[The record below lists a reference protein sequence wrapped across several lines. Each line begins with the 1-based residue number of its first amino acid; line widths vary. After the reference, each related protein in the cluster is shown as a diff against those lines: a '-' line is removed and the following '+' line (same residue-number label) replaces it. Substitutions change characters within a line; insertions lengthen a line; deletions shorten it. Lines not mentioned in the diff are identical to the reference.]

1 MSKGNGSP
9 PAEPKIGRTL
19 ELARKE
25 QGLSLHQ
32 VEQETKIRTRYLRE
46 LERENFD
53 VLPAVYVQGS
63 LKTYANF
70 LGLDGEALT
79 RELRR
84 RQPPEGE
91 PVVPTTHIEPPKSDY
106 VDRYLISVGGAVGAE
121 NQEATE
127 DEEIA
132 GATTV
137 STNNHRLYLGSAAFL
152 VLILAAIAL
161 VLTLPRDSQPAVSE
175 VREPLISQAPSEV
188 SSVRDEENNPISQQE
203 DGKSDDLEPKQ
214 QAGSPDEDAREDGGA
229 GEPAQGLS
237 DATATPSAPPAA
249 ETATAEPDATPTA
262 DESAPATTRPAPAAS
277 EAPVG
282 ESQGVVGG
290 LRARGPVQK
299 NDEGPVKNF
308 SITREK
314 NATVGNTSGSCP
326 RNDGGLVEI
335 RRGKKDAGPCLGG
348 TQRTGLTTG
357 NASPK
362 IGSTPG
368 SSPSERFPRPGGE
381 RHGRLNAGLVG

>member
-1 MSKGNGSP
+1 MVVRESNPEVGMSNGNGSP
-9 PAEPKIGRTL
+9 HAEPKIGRTL
-19 ELARKE
+19 ELTRKE

-84 RQPPEGE
+84 RQPPEDE
-91 PVVPTTHIEPPKSDY
+91 PEAPTHIEPPRSDY
-106 VDRYLISVGGAVGAE
+106 LDRYLISVGGAVGAGD
-121 NQEATE
+121 QEIA
-127 DEEIA
+127 EEEEVA

-137 STNNHRLYLGSAAFL
+137 PANNYLLYLGSAAFL
-152 VLILAAIAL
+152 VLVLAAVAL
-161 VLTLPRDSQPAVSE
+161 VLTLPRDGQPAVSE

-188 SSVRDEENNPISQQE
+188 SSVGDEENNPVSRQE
-203 DGKSDDLEPKQ
+203 DGVSDDPEPKQ

-229 GEPAQGLS
+229 GEPAQGLP

-282 ESQGVVGG
+282 DDQDVVGG
-290 LRARGPVQK
+290 LQAREPVQK

-308 SITREK
+308 SITKEK
-314 NATVGNTSGSCP
+314 NSTVGNTSGSCP
-326 RNDGGLVEI
+326 RDSGGLVEI
-335 RRGKKDAGPCLGG
+335 RRDKKNIQLCQAG
-348 TQRTGLTTG
+348 
-357 NASPK
+357 NV
-362 IGSTPG
+362 
-368 SSPSERFPRPGGE
+368 
-381 RHGRLNAGLVG
+381 GRDRNSDR

>member
-1 MSKGNGSP
+1 MSNGNGSP
-9 PAEPKIGRTL
+9 HTGPMIGRTL
-19 ELARKE
+19 ELARRE

-84 RQPPEGE
+84 RQPPEDE
-91 PVVPTTHIEPPKSDY
+91 PEAPTHIEPPKSDY
-106 VDRYLISVGGAVGAE
+106 LDRYLISVGGAVGAGD
-121 NQEATE
+121 QEIAE
-127 DEEIA
+127 DEEVA

-137 STNNHRLYLGSAAFL
+137 PATNYLLYLGSAAFL
-152 VLILAAIAL
+152 VLVLGAVAL

-188 SSVRDEENNPISQQE
+188 SSVGDEENNPVSRQE
-203 DGKSDDLEPKQ
+203 DGVSDDPEPKQ
-214 QAGSPDEDAREDGGA
+214 QAGSPDEDAREDSGA
-229 GEPAQGLS
+229 GEPAQGGLP

-262 DESAPATTRPAPAAS
+262 DESAPATTRPAPATS

-290 LRARGPVQK
+290 LRARGPVQ
-299 NDEGPVKNF
+299 NDGPVKDF
-308 SITREK
+308 SIMREK
-314 NATVGNTSGSCP
+314 NATIGNTCGSCP

-335 RRGKKDAGPCLGG
+335 RRGK
-348 TQRTGLTTG
+348 
-357 NASPK
+357 
-362 IGSTPG
+362 
-368 SSPSERFPRPGGE
+368 
-381 RHGRLNAGLVG
+381 

>member
-1 MSKGNGSP
+1 MSNGNGSP
-9 PAEPKIGRTL
+9 HTEPMIGRTL

-84 RQPPEGE
+84 RQPSEYESEAP
-91 PVVPTTHIEPPKSDY
+91 THIEPPKSDY
-106 VDRYLISVGGAVGAE
+106 LDRYLISVGGAVGTE
-121 NQEATE
+121 DQEIAE
-127 DEEIA
+127 DEEVA

-137 STNNHRLYLGSAAFL
+137 PANNYLPYLGSAAFV
-152 VLILAAIAL
+152 VLILVAVAL

-188 SSVRDEENNPISQQE
+188 SSVGDEENNPVSRQE
-203 DGKSDDLEPKQ
+203 DGVSDDPEPKQ

-229 GEPAQGLS
+229 GEPAQGPR
-237 DATATPSAPPAA
+237 DATATPSAPAAA
-249 ETATAEPDATPTA
+249 ETASAQPDATPAPTT
-262 DESAPATTRPAPAAS
+262 EEPATTRPAPAAS
-277 EAPVG
+277 ETLVRDD
-282 ESQGVVGG
+282 QGVVGG

-326 RNDGGLVEI
+326 RDSGGLVEI
-335 RRGKKDAGPCLGG
+335 RRDKNIQLCQAG
-348 TQRTGLTTG
+348 
-357 NASPK
+357 NV
-362 IGSTPG
+362 
-368 SSPSERFPRPGGE
+368 
-381 RHGRLNAGLVG
+381 GRDRNNDR

>member
-1 MSKGNGSP
+1 LWGVRLPHIGGMMCVVACGRNPEVGMSNGNGSP
-9 PAEPKIGRTL
+9 HAEPKIGRTL

-84 RQPPEGE
+84 RQPPEDE
-91 PVVPTTHIEPPKSDY
+91 PEAPTTHIEPPRSDY
-106 VDRYLISVGGAVGAE
+106 LDRYLISVGGAVGAE
-121 NQEATE
+121 DQEVAE
-127 DEEIA
+127 DEESA

-137 STNNHRLYLGSAAFL
+137 PANNYRLYLGSAAFL
-152 VLILAAIAL
+152 VLILAAVAL

-188 SSVRDEENNPISQQE
+188 SSVGDEENNPVSQQE
-203 DGKSDDLEPKQ
+203 DGESDDLEPKQ
-214 QAGSPDEDAREDGGA
+214 QASSPDEDAREDGGA
-229 GEPAQGLS
+229 GEPAQGPR
-237 DATATPSAPPAA
+237 DATATPSAPAAA
-249 ETATAEPDATPTA
+249 ETASAQPDATPAPTT
-262 DESAPATTRPAPAAS
+262 EEPATTRPAPAAS
-277 EAPVG
+277 ETLVRDD
-282 ESQGVVGG
+282 QGVVGG

-326 RNDGGLVEI
+326 RDSGGLVEI
-335 RRGKKDAGPCLGG
+335 RRDKNIQLCQAG
-348 TQRTGLTTG
+348 
-357 NASPK
+357 NV
-362 IGSTPG
+362 
-368 SSPSERFPRPGGE
+368 
-381 RHGRLNAGLVG
+381 GRDRNNDR